1 MTVRSLA
8 CIRSIHLGESM
19 TEQYDGGGESQ
30 ISPQAELDI
39 DSLLKRAF
47 DGEINLLT
55 LTRRERLEIIAKV
68 AQYFKKSAEK
78 HDRAGTFPFENY
90 RLLRAIHFPAL
101 TIPKALGGGGISL
114 EEMLRLQ
121 AEIAKNDGSTGLAI
135 GWHMGISKHLGENK
149 LWAEALYRDFAEEVI
164 SQGAL
169 INNAAT
175 ERATGS
181 PTRGGRPETTAV
193 KEGNHWRLN
202 GRKTFTTLSPVLD
215 FFAVSASIEGSDQV
229 ASFLVRR
236 DLPGVSIEESWDSI
250 SMSATGSHDLVLE
263 DVLLDADD
271 LAQYLI
277 PGEKQPQGWL
287 LHIPAVY
294 FGIATGAYEEAL
306 HFANHYRSNAM
317 PAPVGNFP
325 TVQQKL
331 GEIRVLLLE
340 MEYFLFGVAKEW
352 DEADQAMRSTMGE
365 VLSAVKIATV
375 NNALKVVDLAMRIV
389 GARSLAQSH
398 PLSRAYRDVRAGLHN
413 PPMEDMVY
421 TQLAK
426 GVLTF

>member
-149 LWAEALYRDFAEEVI
+149 LWAEALYR
-164 SQGAL
+164 
-169 INNAAT
+169 N
-175 ERATGS
+175 
-181 PTRGGRPETTAV
+181 
-193 KEGNHWRLN
+193 
-202 GRKTFTTLSPVLD
+202 
-215 FFAVSASIEGSDQV
+215 
-229 ASFLVRR
+229 
-236 DLPGVSIEESWDSI
+236 
-250 SMSATGSHDLVLE
+250 
-263 DVLLDADD
+263 
-271 LAQYLI
+271 
-277 PGEKQPQGWL
+277 
-287 LHIPAVY
+287 
-294 FGIATGAYEEAL
+294 
-306 HFANHYRSNAM
+306 
-317 PAPVGNFP
+317 
-325 TVQQKL
+325 
-331 GEIRVLLLE
+331 
-340 MEYFLFGVAKEW
+340 FGVA
-352 DEADQAMRSTMGE
+352 
-365 VLSAVKIATV
+365 VL
-375 NNALKVVDLAMRIV
+375 
-389 GARSLAQSH
+389 
-398 PLSRAYRDVRAGLHN
+398 
-413 PPMEDMVY
+413 
-421 TQLAK
+421 
-426 GVLTF
+426 